1 MLDGDLAPTCPV
13 IVLDAEGQYGDLVTI
28 DLDMRRPPVSFP
40 TTWSVSVTVG
50 WPTGAPSAKRK
61 RCSTVATYSTTSKW
75 RVAPTLSRPTS
86 W

>member
-13 IVLDAEGQYGDLVTI
+13 IVLDAEGQYRDLVTI

-50 WPTGAPSAKRK
+50 WPTRAPSAKRK
-61 RCSTVATYSTTSKW
+61 RCSTVATYSTTS
-75 RVAPTLSRPTS
+75 
-86 W
+86 